1 MRYWLELHNDDT
13 FELNTIGDNDTVIRG
28 RLEDAGIEGE
38 DPEFSNKLDD
48 YFAAE
53 FGIAPEDWEIG

>member
-1 MRYWLELHNDDT
+1 MKYWLDLHNDDT

-38 DPEFSNKLDD
+38 DPEFSN
-48 YFAAE
+48 
-53 FGIAPEDWEIG
+53 